1 MADKVVLDQT
11 EINQF
16 TGDLIAYHKE
26 IMTGMKSIKRKME
39 AFNSGGK
46 IFAMDRTSK
55 RIETLLDTIDTEVLP
70 PIYNTLGESNQ
81 CADLLIQIMNGLD
94 S

>member
-1 MADKVVLDQT
+1 MADKVVLDQN

-16 TGDLIAYHKE
+16 TEDLIRYHKE
-26 IMTGMKSIKRKME
+26 VMRGIDSIERKMQM
-39 AFNSGGK
+39 FNKGGK
-46 IFAMDRTSK
+46 IFVMDRTST

-70 PIYNTLGESNQ
+70 LLYHTLGESNQ
-81 CADLLIQIMNGLD
+81 CADLLIQVMNGLD

>member
-1 MADKVVLDQT
+1 MADKIVLDQD

-16 TGDLIAYHKE
+16 TEDFISYHKE
-26 IMTGMKSIKRKME
+26 IMTGVDSIKRKME

-46 IFAMDRTSK
+46 IFVMDRTSK
-55 RIETLLDTIDTEVLP
+55 RIATLLDTIDTDILP
-70 PIYNTLGESNQ
+70 LLTNTLWESTQ

-94 S
+94 N